1 MLILVLIE
9 LVKNGIIY
17 NINKEMYYIC
27 LHMKTVNRESNT
39 NVTKIISIIDISF
52 VSVAYKDKKK
62 RNTASY
68 DDNYKCIKCQEGCDS
83 CVDSSPCLA
92 TYHWGL
98 R

>member
-1 MLILVLIE
+1 
-9 LVKNGIIY
+9 
-17 NINKEMYYIC
+17 MYISRFSNSFQFSCY
-27 LHMKTVNRESNT
+27 ESNT
-39 NVTKIISIIDISF
+39 KITKTFKSLTF
-52 VSVAYKDKKK
+52 FLSVAYKDKKR

-98 R
+98 RYQLM